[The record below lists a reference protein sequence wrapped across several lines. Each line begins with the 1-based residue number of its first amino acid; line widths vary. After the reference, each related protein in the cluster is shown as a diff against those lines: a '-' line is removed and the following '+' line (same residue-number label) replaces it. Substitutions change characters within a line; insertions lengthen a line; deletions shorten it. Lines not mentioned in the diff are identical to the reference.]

1 MGEPA
6 PPLKKIHALRAA
18 AASGRADVL
27 RGALADMPPTLA
39 RVGRALLAADRGAW
53 KDVVELLAGVAGVPS
68 ALDGLVSLALTRA
81 LTHTGQLEVAEQV
94 ANDRLKRVPDDLDV
108 RTARARAWFAAGL
121 VQQAAD
127 EYAAVLNR
135 VPRHPGA
142 CLGLG
147 ELALATGN
155 LAKASDC
162 LQAACQ
168 SAPLATEPVVALARL
183 FLVAGMPADG
193 ARQVEALIE
202 VRPHGHD
209 PRLTSSLAEL
219 RVAAGMFADVPPLL
233 EQLEQLPELDDA
245 RRIERARLWAETG
258 HSGPIRRLAE
268 SADSPGIVALLKAV
282 ADGLDGDDPLPG
294 LDDAAVMLPN
304 HWWVHERRAHV
315 LMQVG
320 DDVGASAAAA
330 VALRLAPRAAAVR
343 VTAAAALLR
352 EREDARSMRILRVA
366 SKHTGLW
373 PSVRAVAQAALAE
386 NPAALAEAPASL
398 VDN

>member
-6 PPLKKIHALRAA
+6 PPLKQIHALRAA

-53 KDVVELLAGVAGVPS
+53 QDVVDLLAGLAGVPS

-81 LTHTGQLEVAEQV
+81 LTHTGQLQIAEQV
-94 ANDRLKRVPDDLDV
+94 ANERLKRVPDDHDV

-127 EYAAVLNR
+127 EFAAVLKA

-147 ELALATGN
+147 EVALATGN

-162 LQAACQ
+162 LQAACVA
-168 SAPLATEPVVALARL
+168 APLATEPVVALARL

-202 VRPHGHD
+202 VRPQGHD
-209 PRLTSSLAEL
+209 PRLISSLAEL
-219 RVAAGMFADVPPLL
+219 RVAAELFADVPPLL
-233 EQLEQLPELDDA
+233 EQLEQLPELDDV
-245 RRIERARLWAETG
+245 RRIELARLWAETG
-258 HSGPIRRLAE
+258 HSEPIRRLSA
-268 SADSPGIVALLKAV
+268 SADHPGIVALLKAV
-282 ADGLDGDDPLPG
+282 ADGIDGGDPLPG
-294 LDDAAVMLPN
+294 LDDAVVMLPN

-315 LMQVG
+315 LLQVG
-320 DDVGASAAAA
+320 DEAGASAAAA

-343 VTAAAALLR
+343 VVAAAALLR
-352 EREDARSMRILRVA
+352 ERNDAHSIRVLRVA
-366 SKHTGLW
+366 AKHTGLW
-373 PSVRAVAQAALAE
+373 PSVRASAQAALAGAPTADS
-386 NPAALAEAPASL
+386 PADRAGS
-398 VDN
+398 